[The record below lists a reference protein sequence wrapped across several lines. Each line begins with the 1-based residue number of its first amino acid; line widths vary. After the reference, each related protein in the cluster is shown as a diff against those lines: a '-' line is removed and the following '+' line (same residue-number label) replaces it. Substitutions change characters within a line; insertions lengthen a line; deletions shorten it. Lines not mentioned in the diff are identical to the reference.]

1 MLKYILRRLKDI
13 IPTIFLVTLIVFF
26 ITRIIPGN
34 PASAMLGPQAS
45 AEDIKALETQLGLD
59 KPILVQFADYLKNLA
74 KLDLG
79 TSYRY
84 NVPVFS
90 LIAERFPNTV
100 YLSVFAL
107 LIALILGVPMGIWAA
122 LRKGSITD
130 LLLSSISLLGVSI
143 PVFWL
148 GIMLALLFSVNLQ
161 LLPSNGM
168 GSLSS
173 GFLSYMSYYILP
185 GITLA
190 TIPMANFARIT
201 RSSILDVMNNNYIK
215 TARAKGVSNFKIV
228 TKHAFKNAAI
238 PLLTVV
244 GMQLSSLL
252 SGAVLTETIYSWP
265 GMGRLIVE
273 AIDKRD
279 FIVIQGVVIFTAI
292 IYVLVNLVVD
302 ILYKFVNPKID
313 IEGEK

>member
-1 MLKYILRRLKDI
+1 
-13 IPTIFLVTLIVFF
+13 
-26 ITRIIPGN
+26 
-34 PASAMLGPQAS
+34 
-45 AEDIKALETQLGLD
+45 
-59 KPILVQFADYLKNLA
+59 
-74 KLDLG
+74 
-79 TSYRY
+79 
-84 NVPVFS
+84 
-90 LIAERFPNTV
+90 
-100 YLSVFAL
+100 
-107 LIALILGVPMGIWAA
+107 MGIWAA

-168 GSLSS
+168 GSLSN

>member
-1 MLKYILRRLKDI
+1 LLKYILKRLKDI
-13 IPTIFLVTLIVFF
+13 IPTIFLVTLIVFV

-45 AEDIKALETQLGLD
+45 AEAIKAMEAQLGLD
-59 KPILVQFADYLKNLA
+59 KPIMVQFVDYLKDLLR
-74 KLDLG
+74 LDFG
-79 TSYRY
+79 TSYTY
-84 NVPVFS
+84 NAPVFT

-100 YLSVFAL
+100 SLSLFAL
-107 LIALILGVPMGIWAA
+107 FIALILGVPMGIFAA
-122 LRKGSITD
+122 LKKDSVTD

-148 GIMLALLFSVNLQ
+148 GIMLALLFSVKLQ

-168 GSLSS
+168 GSMEN
-173 GFLSYMSYYILP
+173 GFGSYLSYYILP

-238 PLLTVV
+238 PLITVI

-279 FIVIQGVVIFTAI
+279 FVVVQGVVIFTAI
-292 IYVLVNLVVD
+292 IYVLVNLIVD
-302 ILYKFVNPKID
+302 ILYKVVNPKVD